1 MYVLL
6 NVKEEKKSYLIKN
19 NLFQFI
25 LKNVI
30 DRRVFILNGNK

>member
-19 NLFQFI
+19 NLIQFI

-30 DRRVFILNGNK
+30 DRTGFILNGNK